1 MEIKGFI
8 KINKYYLKR
17 QREAYSKNT
26 RIYIKPFVICSKIYH
41 TQIPHHVAT
50 SELNRNKNQVI
61 GFHKMPDARAWNLKT
76 DSRNK
81 GY

>member
-1 MEIKGFI
+1 MYVCMIT
-8 KINKYYLKR
+8 L
-17 QREAYSKNT
+17 
-26 RIYIKPFVICSKIYH
+26 CSKIHH

-61 GFHKMPDARAWNLKT
+61 GFHKMPDTRAWNLKT